1 MKQMVFISFCVKLTL
16 YLLCSMKLLSS
27 FCLKPP
33 YELSWQHVARNYC
46 TDALP
51 YKDSI
56 QCLFLQKKNRIL
68 FLPYNPL
75 ICFTFQC
82 TYVLIIFERLMQR
95 VRNHNDLATV
105 LFTTYNISKE
115 LFTVLSTLFLSLHH

>member
-56 QCLFLQKKNRIL
+56 QCLFLQKKIESYSCRII
-68 FLPYNPL
+68 PS
-75 ICFTFQC
+75 
-82 TYVLIIFERLMQR
+82 YVLHFSAHM
-95 VRNHNDLATV
+95 
-105 LFTTYNISKE
+105 Y
-115 LFTVLSTLFLSLHH
+115 